1 MNDFLQPQNLLAVG
15 VDTAAKSHH
24 AVLMRFPEVILQDGE
39 IENTPVGFKAL
50 DERVQQLAAEHGLTP
65 LYGLEG
71 SGFYGRALADFL
83 LHRGRDVREVQALK
97 VNRQKAYYGQ
107 DKSDQIDARAAAAIA
122 LRSAQELP
130 RVVRRDQTTEA
141 IRKTSRFLDQLVR
154 EKTRHINQLHA
165 ALLETYQALA
175 KTLFEDLGLRAAL
188 AFYQAYPRPHDLA
201 GTSTRKLANAI
212 AKNAR
217 GKWGHGK
224 GSKAWQTAETILAQ
238 TKPLIAE
245 PPPPGAELH
254 AEVIRGLCAQILAA
268 KDLVRKLK
276 HRLEKDLLPQTGLK
290 LETLTGIDTRAA
302 GVIIGETISADRF
315 HSNDAFARYNGT
327 APAKNSTGG
336 KNKHRA
342 RHDCN
347 HRLKRIFYLIALS
360 QSGHDPMGKAYYE
373 ACIARGL
380 SKTQALKRLGRR
392 ISDIVYAMMRDK
404 SEYNPLT
411 ARVSMSRGDAKAANQ
426 NGEAA
431 HAGAIPQGTL
441 PREKS
446 LTSPTVNFITGEI
459 KCQENFKEQKKLL
472 T

>member
-1 MNDFLQPQNLLAVG
+1 MNDLQPQNLLAVG
-15 VDTAAKSHH
+15 VDTAAKSHQ
-24 AVLMRFPEVILQDGE
+24 AVLLRFPEEILLERE
-39 IENTPVGFKAL
+39 IENSPAGFKAL
-50 DERVQQLAAEHGLTP
+50 DDHVQELAAAHGLSP
-65 LYGLEG
+65 LYGIEG

-83 LHRGRDVREVQALK
+83 LHRGRDVREVQAVK

-130 RVVRRDQTTEA
+130 RVVRRDPTTEA

-154 EKTRHINQLHA
+154 EKTRHLNQLHA

-175 KTLFEDLGLRAAL
+175 KTLFEDLNLRAAL
-188 AFYQAYPRPHDLA
+188 AFYQSYPRPHDLA
-201 GTSTRKLANAI
+201 GTSTRKLANFLT
-212 AKNAR
+212 KNAR

-224 GSKAWQTAETILAQ
+224 GSQAWKLAETILVQ
-238 TKPLIAE
+238 TQPLIAE
-245 PPPPGAELH
+245 PPPPGAEIH

-268 KDLVRKLK
+268 KELVRKLK
-276 HRLEKDLLPQTGLK
+276 GRLEKDLLPQTGLK
-290 LETLTGIDTRAA
+290 LDTLTGIDTRAA
-302 GVIIGETISADRF
+302 AIIIGETISADRF
-315 HSNDAFARYNGT
+315 PANDAFARYNGT
-327 APAKNSTGG
+327 APAKHSTGG
-336 KNKHRA
+336 KTKHRA

-360 QSGHDPMGKAYYE
+360 QSGHDPMGKAYYD

-380 SKTQALKRLGRR
+380 SKPQALKRLGRR

-404 SEYNPLT
+404 TEYNPLT
-411 ARVSMSRGDAKAANQ
+411 ARASMGRRDAKVKNQ

-431 HAGAIPQGTL
+431 HVESVPPGTI

-446 LTSPTVNFITGEI
+446 LTSPAVNFTTGES
-459 KCQENFKEQKKLL
+459 KCKKIIEEPKKLL